1 MTSSPYKS
9 KVLNFVVAKYNQILT
24 RSDRT
29 LCHLKFIATI
39 TVQLLLYPIYV
50 LLQTSRVALKK
61 LQQTTKSYLPEI
73 KEKVNKNY
81 QTNDKSIEEVSVF
94 SRPVDSRLLYPLK
107 RNSGSYN

>member
-50 LLQTSRVALKK
+50 LLQASRVALKK
-61 LQQTTKSYLPEI
+61 LQQTTSPLISLYL
-73 KEKVNKNY
+73 
-81 QTNDKSIEEVSVF
+81 
-94 SRPVDSRLLYPLK
+94 DSRIPVQLCIQY
-107 RNSGSYN
+107 